1 VDRGKATPAAA
12 ASRTAASTRRSEA
25 SRGSPLADQ
34 QPARRHQPAT
44 LAITR
49 RVPLPGCDHD
59 HGLTLD
65 PPARLV
71 FIACDGNARLLTLDL
86 ATWQVTS
93 TSTVGDQPDVLAYD
107 PAARRLYV
115 AAESGTLTIL
125 DNHRG
130 HLTVTG
136 RAYLA
141 DGAHVVVV
149 DAATHDSYYPVPA
162 GPGGHPALLI
172 YQPAP

>member
-1 VDRGKATPAAA
+1 M
-12 ASRTAASTRRSEA
+12 
-25 SRGSPLADQ
+25 LADIQ
-34 QPARRHQPAT
+34 TRDQLAVINPAT

-49 RVPLPGCDHD
+49 RVPLPGCDND

-65 PPARLV
+65 PPARLA

-86 ATWQVTS
+86 ATWQVTGI
-93 TSTVGDQPDVLAYD
+93 STVGDQPDVLAYD

-141 DGAHVVVV
+141 DGAHVVGV

-162 GPGGHPALLI
+162 SPGGHPTLLI